1 MYFNKPVSQLTF
13 EDVIEFLKKGV
24 AENTMLD
31 YKLMLPRDNEKFAK
45 TIAAFAN
52 SMGGTVII
60 GVKDGHDKPLPPF
73 TGIPFHSKIR
83 GQIESIIQ
91 DNIDPVVFVDIATC
105 KDPYSNNMFVVVN
118 IPQSSLTPH
127 LVGRMKRAYIRTG
140 QASRPEII
148 VHPEKL
154 PWLLDNRR
162 KSQNLRHILTD
173 KAEAHFNNYLRAK
186 FKNPEGAQAAASL
199 LLTPLYPQT
208 PAADYKNLPLL
219 LELIKFDCGGG
230 DYPPQHDYKT
240 VQDGIVAPLDENS
253 ALELNCYGLMLY
265 KTAMADGEHYINPRA
280 FYENMLLFF
289 KAAANFYNAIGL
301 ISPLMLR
308 LKLSN
313 ARGVKIKTQQGDKQL
328 IEDYI
333 RIDKNLQPGE
343 IQGDLA
349 ALAAPLMEEFA
360 WAIGLPFEAGQSARL
375 IEETLARCGNNDKI

>member
-31 YKLMLPRDNEKFAK
+31 YKLMLPHDNEKFAK

-73 TGIPFHSKIR
+73 TGMPFHAKIR

-91 DNIDPVVFVDIATC
+91 DHIDPVVFVDVATC
-105 KDPYSNNMFVVVN
+105 KDPHGNNMFVVVN

-162 KSQNLRHILTD
+162 KSQNLRNILLD
-173 KAEAHFNNYLRAK
+173 KAESHFNNLLRAK
-186 FKNPEGAQAAASL
+186 SKTSENTRAAASISL
-199 LLTPLYPQT
+199 IPLYPQT
-208 PAADYKNLPLL
+208 PLIDYKSIPQLL
-219 LELIKFDCGGG
+219 KKMRDGGRM
-230 DYPPQHDYKT
+230 PISAESNFKT
-240 VQDGIVAPLDENS
+240 VQDGIVITLDEIS
-253 ALELNCYGLMLY
+253 SLELNSYGLMFH
-265 KTAMADGEHYINPRA
+265 KTVLNDEQNYINPQK
-280 FYENMLLFF
+280 FYESAALFF
-289 KAAANFYNAIGL
+289 KTAAWFYSALGF
-301 ISPLMLR
+301 ISPIALR
-308 LKLSN
+308 IKLTN
-313 ARGVKIKTQQGDKQL
+313 ARGAKIKTSFGDKII
-328 IEDYI
+328 IEDYV
-333 RIDKNLQPGE
+333 RMDKNILPADIQSNLQNV
-343 IQGDLA
+343 IL
-349 ALAAPLMEEFA
+349 PLLEEFA
-360 WAIGLPFEAGQSARL
+360 WAIDIPFGEN
-375 IEETLARCGNNDKI
+375 ITI